1 MRARA
6 SPRSCVR
13 TAGPS
18 SGVPAASAA
27 TRRYVGNAAP
37 HVASSRTLPWTW
49 PPEHQASSRDSWVSL
64 RNRTSTCVPLSDEPV
79 STANPLLGVAQ
90 SSDATLPRQLTS
102 AVPPTRPKVRA
113 TGSGVATGLAVGTGE
128 VAGGVGEGDGAVAGV
143 GDGAVDED
151 GEEPDRRDA

>member
-1 MRARA
+1 
-6 SPRSCVR
+6 
-13 TAGPS
+13 
-18 SGVPAASAA
+18 
-27 TRRYVGNAAP
+27 
-37 HVASSRTLPWTW
+37 
-49 PPEHQASSRDSWVSL
+49 VSL

-113 TGSGVATGLAVGTGE
+113 AGGWVGAGLLVAGAVGMG
-128 VAGGVGEGDGAVAGV
+128 VVLGGAGEGDGAVVGV

-151 GEEPDRRDA
+151 GEELDRRDA

>member
-1 MRARA
+1 M
-6 SPRSCVR
+6 
-13 TAGPS
+13 
-18 SGVPAASAA
+18 
-27 TRRYVGNAAP
+27 
-37 HVASSRTLPWTW
+37 LPWTW

-113 TGSGVATGLAVGTGE
+113 AGGGVAAGLLVAGAVGTG
-128 VAGGVGEGDGAVAGV
+128 VVLDGAGEGDRSVADV
-143 GDGAVDED
+143 GDGAGAED
-151 GEEPDRRDA
+151 GEELDRRDA